1 MYRKESY
8 LFMDNK
14 VSSDVSNYFEIDVL
28 HIIKV
33 LWHRAWI
40 IVLCMFLC
48 GGSAF
53 AYTGLF
59 IAPEYKASA
68 MIYVNNTSAGG
79 ISETI
84 SSSELSA
91 AKSLV
96 DIYIVILKSQT
107 TLKQVIEQADLEY
120 SPKTLSKMISAG
132 PVDGTE
138 VFSIKVTSQD
148 PAEAELIA
156 NTLVDILPERIS
168 SIVKGSSVCVVDY
181 ADLPTERSSPS
192 YTKNAIVGI
201 LLGMLASCG
210 IIIVLDLLDTTI
222 HEQDYLQQ
230 VYGLPLLAAVP
241 DASDRRMGSYSAY
254 YRQENEKAAKR
265 SK

>member
-8 LFMDNK
+8 LFMNDK

-48 GGSAF
+48 GGSAL
-53 AYTGLF
+53 AYTKLF
-59 IAPEYKASA
+59 VAPKYKASA

-79 ISETI
+79 TNETI

-201 LLGMLASCG
+201 LIGMLASCG

-241 DASDRRMGSYSAY
+241 DASDKRMGAYSVY